1 MCISFSLNKGS
12 GSLLETAEAV
22 QVMGYAFFFLYMYI
36 FCFKSYLLILDY
48 VQGMGKYTGG
58 TPNRNLITSG

>member
-22 QVMGYAFFFLYMYI
+22 QVMVYAFVFIYIYI

-48 VQGMGKYTGG
+48 V
-58 TPNRNLITSG
+58 